1 MNRIATLLL
10 RVLVW
15 ALAGAVFGGS
25 YGGLTASFG
34 GSLDNSWLNLTLA
47 TAMGGAITAAFFGS
61 MLTALLGAMVGVV
74 ASVVYLVVFSD
85 TGDFI
90 PLLIIAAGLAFL
102 AGSLLPQADNLIMR
116 PIAQSMSGL
125 LAGLV
130 AGPLTAIAI
139 SSMSWDVQSA
149 WAAGFAV
156 AVVGILFLVF
166 SHWIAPSCPDWLSS
180 RFSSPV
186 VAAIVAGAVS
196 AALWLIGSSIG
207 QGGGYLTP
215 TEIDAIFS
223 AIPKCVIGGIIGG
236 AIGGLGL
243 ELLGIERRDYKV

>member
-1 MNRIATLLL
+1 MNRIANLLL

-25 YGGLTASFG
+25 YGGLTASFS
-34 GSLDNSWLNLTLA
+34 GSLDHTWLNITLA

-61 MLTALLGAMVGVV
+61 MLTALLGAMIGVV
-74 ASVVYLVVFSD
+74 ASVVYLVVFSE

-90 PLLIIAAGLAFL
+90 PLLIIAAGIAFL
-102 AGSLLPQADNLIMR
+102 AGSLLRQADNLIMR
-116 PIAQSMSGL
+116 PIAQAMSGL

-130 AGPLTAIAI
+130 AGPLTAVAVW
-139 SSMSWDVQSA
+139 SMSWNVQSV

-156 AVVGILFLVF
+156 AVVGILFLLF
-166 SHWIAPSCPDWLSS
+166 SHWITPSCPDWLSS

-207 QGGGYLTP
+207 QGDGRITP
-215 TEIDAIFS
+215 AEIDAIFS
-223 AIPKCVIGGIIGG
+223 AMPQCVKGGAIGG
-236 AIGGLGL
+236 AIGGFGL
-243 ELLGIERRDYKV
+243 EILGIKRRDYKV